1 MHVQIALS
9 LLPFWRGL
17 AEALVPGFVDHPL
30 LSFLSHLGNL
40 LDIMNVYFVETVI
53 SLGKTFQVIGPL
65 VLLKVWCSC
74 CRRCLARVNKV
85 FA

>member
-9 LLPFWRGL
+9 LLPFWSWL
-17 AEALVPGFVDHPL
+17 AEALVPSFINHPL

-53 SLGKTFQVIGPL
+53 SLSKTF
-65 VLLKVWCSC
+65 
-74 CRRCLARVNKV
+74 
-85 FA
+85 